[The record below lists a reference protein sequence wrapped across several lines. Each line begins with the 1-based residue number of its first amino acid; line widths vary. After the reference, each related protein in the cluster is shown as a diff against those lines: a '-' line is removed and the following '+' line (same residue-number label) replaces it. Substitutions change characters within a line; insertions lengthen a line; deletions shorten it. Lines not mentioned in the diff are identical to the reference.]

1 MRFKNI
7 KRILPIILA
16 TAVCI
21 LGCGGNVPAVSENTT
36 EVMRTD
42 PEKVLSTDLYVAE
55 VVCDSSIDVPVY
67 DFEKAAVPDSDAF
80 AFVSDMGLGWNLG
93 NTFDAVTTGEVQGAG
108 LSLEMS
114 WCGINTTKEMIDS
127 IKTAGFNTIR
137 IPVSWH
143 NHLKD
148 NYEIAE
154 RWMDRIEEIV
164 RIAYEDDLYVI
175 INIHHDID
183 EKYYYPDRDHFA
195 NSSEYMYKIWEQI
208 AERFKDYDHH
218 VIFEAVNEPRLVGTD
233 VEWWYMPG
241 NAKATEAIECINDLN
256 QIFVDTVRESGG
268 YNTDRYLM
276 IPSYDQS
283 VQGTMDSAFV
293 LPADTVE
300 GRMILSVHAYTP
312 YDFALNMSG
321 TSVFDESGKGEI
333 DSFLSDLY
341 GKYVCNGIPVVM
353 TEFGALDK
361 NNLQDRVN
369 FTAYYTARAASYG
382 IPVIWWDN
390 NAFAGSGE
398 NFGIF
403 NRSTLTFTFGDIL
416 NAMLLN
422 K

>member
-1 MRFKNI
+1 MLI
-7 KRILPIILA
+7 S
-16 TAVCI
+16 
-21 LGCGGNVPAVSENTT
+21 GCGGNATAVSGDSPLVSGNEADAYQPSY
-36 EVMRTD
+36 V
-42 PEKVLSTDLYVAE
+42 KVLSTDLYVAD
-55 VVCDSSIDVPVY
+55 VICDSSIDVPVY
-67 DFEKAAVPDSDAF
+67 DFEKSAVPDTEAF
-80 AFVSDMGLGWNLG
+80 TFVSDMGLGWNLG
-93 NTFDAVTTGEVQGAG
+93 NTFDAVTTDEVQGAG

-127 IKTAGFNTIR
+127 VKTAGFNTIR

-183 EKYYYPDRDHFA
+183 ELYYYPDSEHYAR
-195 NSSEYMYKIWEQI
+195 SSTYMYRIWEQI
-208 AERFKDYDHH
+208 AERFKDYDNH
-218 VIFEAVNEPRLVGTD
+218 VIFEAVNEPRLVGTG

-241 NAKATEAIECINDLN
+241 NAQAQAAIECINDLN
-256 QIFVDTVRESGG
+256 QVFVDTVRASGG

-283 VQGTMDSAFV
+283 VQGTLDSAFK
-293 LPADTVE
+293 LPTDTVE

-312 YDFALNMSG
+312 YDFALNING
-321 TSVFDESGKGEI
+321 TSVFDESGKAEI

-341 GKYVCNGIPVVM
+341 DKFVCNGIPVVM
-353 TEFGALDK
+353 TEFGAVNKD
-361 NNLQDRVN
+361 NLQDRVN

-382 IPVIWWDN
+382 IPVVWWDN
-390 NAFAGSGE
+390 NAFTGNGE

-403 NRSTLTFTFGDIL
+403 ERSTLTFTFGDIL